1 MTRVS
6 TAATIAAL
14 LALLVPGAVLAQQEG
29 LVVHGYLTQGYGE
42 STDLPIY
49 GIGTGGTSDY
59 RALALQFRY
68 GIDRNNSIVTQFSHR
83 RLGASAIQEIEP
95 DVALDWAFFQ
105 SRWKGNSIRVGKV
118 PMPRGL
124 FNEVRDVGVI
134 LPFFRASKAFY
145 SEGVETID
153 GISVARNIRLGES
166 GFALE
171 ANAYY
176 GEFTTT
182 IEFVGTQGL
191 TVLNDRLRDGRGA
204 KALLTTPIPG
214 LRLSSDYLAA
224 DYDAGSA
231 FANWTASAD
240 FTRDRW
246 FVRAEY
252 GKATVDAEG
261 SVDDTNSTDYIAWY
275 GQAGFGI
282 TEKLWVNAQHEF
294 NEITVYDA
302 LPSPPFGSPDVQYD
316 NITDTALGLLYK
328 FTPLLILKA
337 EYHFFEGYQLDEA
350 TPPLNPLTGQ
360 TLPPGETDYFIIS
373 LSAAF

>member
-1 MTRVS
+1 MIRFFTTSAVV
-6 TAATIAAL
+6 AL
-14 LALLVPGAVLAQQEG
+14 FALASGALSAQQEG
-29 LVVHGYLTQGYGE
+29 LVVHGYLTQGYAE

-49 GIGTGGTSDY
+49 GMGTGGTSDY

-68 GIDRNNSIVTQFSHR
+68 GIDRNNSVVTQFSHR
-83 RLGASAIQEIEP
+83 RLGASAIQAIEP

-153 GISVARNIRLGES
+153 GISAARDIRLGDS
-166 GFALE
+166 GFSME
-171 ANAYY
+171 TSAYY

-182 IEFVGTQGL
+182 LEFVSETGL

-204 KALLTTPIPG
+204 HGVLSTPIAG
-214 LRLSSDYLAA
+214 LRFSADYLAA

-231 FANWTASAD
+231 FVNWTASAD
-240 FTRDRW
+240 LSRDRW
-246 FVRAEY
+246 FLRGEY
-252 GKATVDAEG
+252 GKATVDQEDG
-261 SVDDTNSTDYIAWY
+261 SDDTDYVAWY
-275 GQAGFGI
+275 GQAGFGV

-294 NEITVYDA
+294 NEITVYDV
-302 LPSPPFGSPDVQYD
+302 LPSPPFAAPDLSYE
-316 NITDTALGLLYK
+316 NITDTAIGLLYK
-328 FTPLLILKA
+328 FTPLLILKG
-337 EYHFFEGYQLDEA
+337 EYHFFEGYQLDEP
-350 TPPLNPLTGQ
+350 TPPLNPATGQ
-360 TLPPGETDYFIIS
+360 ALPPGETDYFIIS